1 MTKMI
6 LAYGDDWTGIYVDG
20 ELCQSGHCVDS
31 FDAVS
36 IAIEKG
42 VTEVYEREVDF
53 DWLHGE
59 GDLPE
64 RIEDVKWH
72 SATQVAEAA

>member
-1 MTKMI
+1 MSIMT
-6 LAYGDDWTGIYVDG
+6 LAFGDDWTGIYVDG
-20 ELCQSGHCVDS
+20 DLFQSGHCVDA

-42 VTEVYEREVDF
+42 VTEVYEREVDI
-53 DWLHGE
+53 DWLHE
-59 GDLPE
+59 DGDLPQ
-64 RIEDVKWH
+64 RIEDVKWS

>member
-1 MTKMI
+1 MATMT
-6 LAYGDDWTGIYVDG
+6 LAWGDDWTGVYVDG
-20 ELCQSGHCVDS
+20 ELCQSGHRVDA

-42 VTEVYEREVDF
+42 VTEVYEREVDN
-53 DWLHGE
+53 DWLYDE
-59 GDLPE
+59 GDLPL
-64 RIEDVKWH
+64 RIEDVKWL